1 MSSRSQD
8 AATVAQLAALVA
20 GVESRLHTAS
30 QIFQTLNDAID
41 LLEQQT
47 QELSEANDDLDRRIL
62 ALEKPKPAIRRPVVP
77 DVVDSDYDDDYGAYI
92 RG

>member
-1 MSSRSQD
+1 MSSRKQD
-8 AATVAQLAALVA
+8 AATVAKLSEHLAAQ
-20 GVESRLHTAS
+20 AS
-30 QIFQTLNDAID
+30 SLEKAATILGRFHEALTR
-41 LLEQQT
+41 LEQQT